1 MAGVLIKSG
10 KAHMD
15 VSAIHRFLS
24 EESYWAKGISFEL
37 VDKSL
42 DNSFCVGAFMDDKQV
57 GFGRVITDFYTFGW
71 FAEPIIDRRD
81 QNIGRLHADRE
92 SE

>member
-37 VDKSL
+37 VDKSPV
-42 DNSFCVGAFMDDKQV
+42 NSFCVGAFIDDKQV
-57 GFGRVITDFYTFGW
+57 GNKGQLYPAKLILRNYF
-71 FAEPIIDRRD
+71 
-81 QNIGRLHADRE
+81 
-92 SE
+92 